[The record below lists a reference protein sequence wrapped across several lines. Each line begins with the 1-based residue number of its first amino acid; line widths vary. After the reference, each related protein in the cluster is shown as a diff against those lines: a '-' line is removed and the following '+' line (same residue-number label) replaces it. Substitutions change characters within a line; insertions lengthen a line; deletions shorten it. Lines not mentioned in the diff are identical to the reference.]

1 MHSNRSS
8 TLGSTRALSL
18 STEHMNK
25 ESSLIDIPPPMS
37 NLPYDPPHLSRW
49 QQAPQRIQGCSN
61 SRSGSAVAS
70 RLDNY
75 HQQQQAKCAIL
86 NDQFRA
92 LTLHPRNYC
101 DPHRASTIRP
111 GILNTNTYE
120 LSDDLRAKE
129 VDLMERYY
137 GGRLRAQ
144 RAARI
149 IQRKYREYRM
159 RAQYAQLR
167 SDRRL
172 TNRLTSGLN
181 SYYPEDN
188 REAQHLAS
196 MEDLVID
203 RAYLDWESEV
213 AGSPGGGSIPDLTV
227 EAKGSR
233 SSAPSA
239 STQSPESAEEVSSH
253 SCTNLTAPKIHHD
266 SSPGTGTGSTS
277 GFVSSPGSCSSGSL
291 QTAEV
296 SSQVNAAPP
305 ITRQTSEFQ
314 SQQQPVL
321 YYVMDNR
328 PEDQQQQTQRV
339 QQTQQLYVAVPVRS
353 DHNHQQCVN
362 VAPQQ
367 SQPRYI
373 TQQSAA
379 ASATPTTAVLV
390 RRSSTGSNAVQ
401 TTPVWCTPDGKMYT
415 LAYAEPSAGTTLVV
429 SPTSRQPQQP
439 VVVAPK
445 NSPVLLQLRQHSSG
459 AVTSATNLVS
469 MGSRNAVNAAN
480 TAMADRCRKR
490 LYRVCLNYFNKSP
503 VKGMEMLIRF
513 RFLEASPRQIA
524 RFLHIRRGL
533 ARIAIGEYLGE
544 MKHDLCVA
552 TARQF
557 IRQVDFREKEI
568 DEALRLMMSLFRT
581 PGESQKIVHLMT
593 AFQSAY
599 VEQNS
604 ARVKAQFRNPESVM
618 ILAYAIIMLHTD
630 MYSPNVRP
638 DSKMS
643 REDFVNNLRGI
654 DDGDDL
660 DRNLLL
666 AIYDRMQ
673 MGEMLVAPDH
683 TDQVRRVYRLLTGP
697 LRPTNLVLPQ
707 RRLVCYCR
715 LYEVQ
720 DKTKRD
726 RNGPHQRDVFLFN
739 DLLLV
744 TKAIRKRR
752 KESSSNSTP
761 GISTTYQVRNVITLL
776 GIRVTTFETQH
787 YENGFSLYQI
797 DQLNASSQV
806 GECEVEKK
814 KGGIKPRNGSQKGVN
829 SEVSRGTPVISFNAK
844 THSDKLRL
852 LEDIQECIMETTEM
866 DRVRLDDVLCKQT
879 SSVTKLSTTTSEAP
893 IAAGKVYSLPPGTAV
908 PVAVTAKIPTASHIR
923 QTRSGACYYQSQL
936 STDALLSAHGVTA
949 CIPANCYAGQ
959 SHTYHVPSSQRP
971 RAYLYQR
978 SNEPSH

>member
-1 MHSNRSS
+1 MYILRHHRTNQLTVSLMHTNRS

-25 ESSLIDIPPPMS
+25 EPSLIAIPPPMS

-49 QQAPQRIQGCSN
+49 QQAPQRFQGCN
-61 SRSGSAVAS
+61 NFRSGSAVAP
-70 RLDNY
+70 RTDTLQQ
-75 HQQQQAKCAIL
+75 HQPTSKPATL

-92 LTLHPRNYC
+92 LTLHPRNHC

-111 GILNTNTYE
+111 GIIDTTTYE

-129 VDLMERYY
+129 VDLMERCY

-172 TNRLTSGLN
+172 TNRLTNGLN
-181 SYYPEDN
+181 SYYPEDQ

-203 RAYLDWESEV
+203 RAYLDWESEA

-233 SSAPSA
+233 SSAPSG
-239 STQSPESAEEVSSH
+239 TTESPESGEVSSH
-253 SCTNLTAPKIHHD
+253 SCSNLTAPKSHRPPQP

-291 QTAEV
+291 PNENVPSNA
-296 SSQVNAAPP
+296 QV
-305 ITRQTSEFQ
+305 TRQSSEHQ
-314 SQQQPVL
+314 TQQPLV
-321 YYVMDNR
+321 YYVMDR
-328 PEDQQQQTQRV
+328 GEEQRV
-339 QQTQQLYVAVPVRS
+339 HQQAQQLYVALPVRS
-353 DHNHQQCVN
+353 DQQYINLVPHHHQ
-362 VAPQQ
+362 PQQ
-367 SQPRYI
+367 QQRYLTQP
-373 TQQSAA
+373 
-379 ASATPTTAVLV
+379 ATATAVLV
-390 RRSSTGSNAVQ
+390 RRCSTGSNSMQA
-401 TTPVWCTPDGKMYT
+401 PVWCTPDGKMYT
-415 LAYAEPSAGTTLVV
+415 LAYAEQPATTLVV
-429 SPTSRQPQQP
+429 SPPSRQPI
-439 VVVAPK
+439 VVAPIRREGNGGGLG
-445 NSPVLLQLRQHSSG
+445 NSPVLVQLHHHPTSASAGVTPSTNIVPASSRTP
-459 AVTSATNLVS
+459 VTSA
-469 MGSRNAVNAAN
+469 AV
-480 TAMADRCRKR
+480 ADRCRKR

-503 VKGMEMLIRF
+503 VKGMDMLIRF

-533 ARIAIGEYLGE
+533 ARTAIGEYLGE

-593 AFQSAY
+593 AFQLAY

-638 DSKMS
+638 GSKMT

-654 DDGDDL
+654 DDGEDL

-666 AIYDRMQ
+666 AIFDRMQ
-673 MGEMLVAPDH
+673 TGEMLVAPDH
-683 TDQVRRVYRLLTGP
+683 TDQVRRVHRLLSGP

-715 LYEVQ
+715 LYEVS

-726 RNGPHQRDVFLFN
+726 RSGPHQRDVFLFN

-752 KESSSNSTP
+752 KESSSSATST
-761 GISTTYQVRNVITLL
+761 TTYQVRACITLL
-776 GIRVTTFETQH
+776 GIRVTTFETPH
-787 YENGFSLYQI
+787 YENGFSLYHV
-797 DQLNASSQV
+797 DQTSAALNSD
-806 GECEVEKK
+806 GDEKK
-814 KGGIKPRNGSQKGVN
+814 KGSTPSSSTSAKRTGSQKSVG
-829 SEVSRGTPVISFNAK
+829 EASRGTPVISFNAK
-844 THSDKLRL
+844 TQSDKLRL
-852 LEDIQECIMETTEM
+852 LEDIQECITETLEM
-866 DRVRLDDVLCKQT
+866 DRIRLDDVLCKQT
-879 SSVTKLSTTTSEAP
+879 PIPKPPDATAAITYGLPQGTVAVAPMPHARHTRGGCYQSHLSADTTSMGLLASTRGVGVCAP
-893 IAAGKVYSLPPGTAV
+893 DYHNHQHQQNHHVS
-908 PVAVTAKIPTASHIR
+908 
-923 QTRSGACYYQSQL
+923 
-936 STDALLSAHGVTA
+936 AL
-949 CIPANCYAGQ
+949 
-959 SHTYHVPSSQRP
+959 QRP
-971 RAYLYQR
+971 RAYVYR
-978 SNEPSH
+978 SHEQSR

>member
-1 MHSNRSS
+1 MHSNRSL

-18 STEHMNK
+18 STEHVNK
-25 ESSLIDIPPPMS
+25 EPSLIAIPPPMS

-49 QQAPQRIQGCSN
+49 QQAPQRLQGCSN
-61 SRSGSAVAS
+61 SRSGSAVAP
-70 RLDNY
+70 RLDSS
-75 HQQQQAKCAIL
+75 QQQQSKSATL

-92 LTLHPRNYC
+92 LTLHSRNHC

-111 GILNTNTYE
+111 GILSSTAYE

-149 IQRKYREYRM
+149 IQRRFREYRM

-181 SYYPEDN
+181 TFYPEDH

-227 EAKGSR
+227 EANGSR

-239 STQSPESAEEVSSH
+239 STQSPESGELSSH
-253 SCTNLTAPKIHHD
+253 SCTNLAAPKGQLDHQT

-291 QTAEV
+291 QTAET
-296 SSQVNAAPP
+296 SPP
-305 ITRQTSEFQ
+305 INNAFPISRQASDLQ
-314 SQQQPVL
+314 NQQPVV
-321 YYVMDNR
+321 YYIMDNR
-328 PEDQQQQTQRV
+328 PEDQQQQQQRI
-339 QQTQQLYVAVPVRS
+339 QQPQQVYVAVPVRS
-353 DHNHQQCVN
+353 DHNHQQYIN

-367 SQPRYI
+367 SQPRYL
-373 TQQSAA
+373 TQPSNAA
-379 ASATPTTAVLV
+379 PATAVLV
-390 RRSSTGSNAVQ
+390 RRSSTGSNSIQA
-401 TTPVWCTPDGKMYT
+401 PVWCTPDGKMYT
-415 LAYAEPSAGTTLVV
+415 LAYAEPTPSTTLVV
-429 SPTSRQPQQP
+429 SPSSRQPQQP
-439 VVVAPK
+439 IIVAPK
-445 NSPVLLQLRQHSSG
+445 NSPVFLQLRQHSSG
-459 AVTSATNLVS
+459 AVASATNLVP
-469 MGSRNAVNAAN
+469 MGSRAAIPTTSASN
-480 TAMADRCRKR
+480 TAITDRCRKR

-503 VKGMEMLIRF
+503 VKGMDMLIRF

-533 ARIAIGEYLGE
+533 ARTAIGEYLGE
-544 MKHDLCVA
+544 MKHDLCAA

-604 ARVKAQFRNPESVM
+604 ARVKAQFRNLESVM

-638 DSKMS
+638 DSKMT

-654 DDGDDL
+654 DDGEDL

-673 MGEMLVAPDH
+673 AGEMLVAPDH
-683 TDQVRRVYRLLTGP
+683 TDQVRRVHRLLTGP

-715 LYEVQ
+715 LYEVP

-726 RNGPHQRDVFLFN
+726 RSGPHQRDIFLFN

-752 KESSSNSTP
+752 KESSSGSSIGNSTA
-761 GISTTYQVRNVITLL
+761 YQVRSVITLL

-787 YENGFSLYQI
+787 YENGFSLYRV
-797 DQLNASSQV
+797 DQLNASSQN
-806 GECEVEKK
+806 GEYEAEKK
-814 KGGIKPRNGSQKGVN
+814 KGAPGGAKRNGSQKGT
-829 SEVSRGTPVISFNAK
+829 STEASRGTPVISFNAK
-844 THSDKLRL
+844 TQSDKIRL

-866 DRVRLDDVLCKQT
+866 DRIRLDDVLCKQT
-879 SSVTKLSTTTSEAP
+879 SAVPKLSTSAAEAP
-893 IAAGKVYSLPPGTAV
+893 VAAAKVYGLPPGT
-908 PVAVTAKIPTASHIR
+908 VAVAAPLPTSHIR

-936 STDALLSAHGVTA
+936 NTDAMLSARGV
-949 CIPANCYAGQ
+949 CVPNCYAGQ
-959 SHTYHVPSSQRP
+959 NHSYHVSASQRP
-971 RAYLYQR
+971 RAYVYRPHEQ
-978 SNEPSH
+978 SH

>member
-1 MHSNRSS
+1 MHSNRS

-25 ESSLIDIPPPMS
+25 EPSLIAIPPPMS

-49 QQAPQRIQGCSN
+49 QQAPQRFQGGNN

-70 RLDNY
+70 RIDALQQ
-75 HQQQQAKCAIL
+75 HQSTAKSATL

-92 LTLHPRNYC
+92 LTLHPRNHC

-111 GILNTNTYE
+111 GIIDTNTYE

-129 VDLMERYY
+129 VDLMERCY

-172 TNRLTSGLN
+172 TNRLTNGLN
-181 SYYPEDN
+181 SYYPEDQ

-203 RAYLDWESEV
+203 RAYLDWESEA

-233 SSAPSA
+233 SSAPSG
-239 STQSPESAEEVSSH
+239 TTESPESGEVSSH
-253 SCTNLTAPKIHHD
+253 SCSNLTAPKGHHPPQP

-291 QTAEV
+291 PTENAP
-296 SSQVNAAPP
+296 SNAQV
-305 ITRQTSEFQ
+305 TRQPSEHQTQQ
-314 SQQQPVL
+314 SLV
-321 YYVMDNR
+321 YYVVDR
-328 PEDQQQQTQRV
+328 GEEQRV
-339 QQTQQLYVAVPVRS
+339 HQQAQQLYVAVPVRS
-353 DHNHQQCVN
+353 DQQYIN
-362 VAPQQ
+362 IAPQHQ
-367 SQPRYI
+367 SQQQQRYL
-373 TQQSAA
+373 TQPATAA
-379 ASATPTTAVLV
+379 AVLV
-390 RRSSTGSNAVQ
+390 RRCSTGSNSVQ
-401 TTPVWCTPDGKMYT
+401 APVWCTPDGKMYT
-415 LAYAEPSAGTTLVV
+415 LAYAEQPATTLVV
-429 SPTSRQPQQP
+429 SPPSRQPI
-439 VVVAPK
+439 VVAPIRREGNGGALG
-445 NSPVLLQLRQHSSG
+445 NSPVLLQLHHHSAAPSAG
-459 AVTSATNLVS
+459 VASAANVVPVSSRTPVTSA
-469 MGSRNAVNAAN
+469 AV
-480 TAMADRCRKR
+480 ADRCRKR

-503 VKGMEMLIRF
+503 VKGMDMLIRF

-533 ARIAIGEYLGE
+533 ARTAIGEYLGE

-593 AFQSAY
+593 AFQLAY

-638 DSKMS
+638 GSKMT

-654 DDGDDL
+654 DDGEDL

-666 AIYDRMQ
+666 AIFDRMQ
-673 MGEMLVAPDH
+673 AGEMLVAPDH
-683 TDQVRRVYRLLTGP
+683 TDQVRRVHRLLTGP

-715 LYEVQ
+715 LYEVP

-726 RNGPHQRDVFLFN
+726 RSGPHQRDVFLFN

-752 KESSSNSTP
+752 KESSSSSNAT
-761 GISTTYQVRNVITLL
+761 TTYQVRACITLL
-776 GIRVTTFETQH
+776 GIRVTTFETSH
-787 YENGFSLYQI
+787 YENGFSLYHL
-797 DQLNASSQV
+797 DQSSTALNSDSD
-806 GECEVEKK
+806 EKK
-814 KGGIKPRNGSQKGVN
+814 KGSASLSSASAKRTGSQKIA
-829 SEVSRGTPVISFNAK
+829 SESSRGTPVISFNAK
-844 THSDKLRL
+844 TQSDKLRL
-852 LEDIQECIMETTEM
+852 LEDIQECITETLEM
-866 DRVRLDDVLCKQT
+866 DRIRLDDVLCKQT
-879 SSVTKLSTTTSEAP
+879 SIPKPQDAAAINYGLPQATVTVAP
-893 IAAGKVYSLPPGTAV
+893 MPHSR
-908 PVAVTAKIPTASHIR
+908 H
-923 QTRSGACYYQSQL
+923 TRGGCYQSH
-936 STDALLSAHGVTA
+936 LSADTTPVGLLASTRGTGVCA
-949 CIPANCYAGQ
+949 PDYHNHQ
-959 SHTYHVPSSQRP
+959 PQQNHHVPALQRP
-971 RAYLYQR
+971 RAYVYR
-978 SNEPSH
+978 SHEQSR

>member
-1 MHSNRSS
+1 MHTNRS

-25 ESSLIDIPPPMS
+25 EPSLIAIPPPMS

-49 QQAPQRIQGCSN
+49 QQAPQRFQGSNN
-61 SRSGSAVAS
+61 SRSGSAVAP
-70 RLDNY
+70 RIDVLQQ
-75 HQQQQAKCAIL
+75 HQSTSKSVTL

-92 LTLHPRNYC
+92 LTLHPRNHC
-101 DPHRASTIRP
+101 DPHRTSTIRP
-111 GILNTNTYE
+111 GIINATTYE

-129 VDLMERYY
+129 VDLMERCY

-172 TNRLTSGLN
+172 TNQLTNGLN
-181 SYYPEDN
+181 SYYPEDQ
-188 REAQHLAS
+188 REVQHLAS

-203 RAYLDWESEV
+203 RAYLDWASEA

-233 SSAPSA
+233 SSAPSGA
-239 STQSPESAEEVSSH
+239 TQSPESGEVSSH
-253 SCTNLTAPKIHHD
+253 SCSNLISPKGQHPPQS

-291 QTAEV
+291 PTESV
-296 SSQVNAAPP
+296 TPNTQV
-305 ITRQTSEFQ
+305 TRQSLEHQT
-314 SQQQPVL
+314 QQPLV
-321 YYVMDNR
+321 YYVMDKG
-328 PEDQQQQTQRV
+328 EEQRAHH
-339 QQTQQLYVAVPVRS
+339 QAQQLYVAIPVRS
-353 DHNHQQCVN
+353 DQQYINLAPQHQQ
-362 VAPQQ
+362 PQQ
-367 SQPRYI
+367 QQQQRYLTQP
-373 TQQSAA
+373 
-379 ASATPTTAVLV
+379 ATATAVLV
-390 RRSSTGSNAVQ
+390 RRCSTGSNSVQ
-401 TTPVWCTPDGKMYT
+401 APVWCTPDGKMYT
-415 LAYAEPSAGTTLVV
+415 LAYTDQAATTLVV
-429 SPTSRQPQQP
+429 SPPSRQPI
-439 VVVAPK
+439 VVAPIRREGNCGGLG
-445 NSPVLLQLRQHSSG
+445 NSPVLVQLHHHSTSASAG
-459 AVTSATNLVS
+459 VASATNLVPVCPRTPVTS
-469 MGSRNAVNAAN
+469 AAV
-480 TAMADRCRKR
+480 ADRCRKR

-503 VKGMEMLIRF
+503 VKGMDMLIRF

-533 ARIAIGEYLGE
+533 ARTAIGEYLGE

-593 AFQSAY
+593 AFQLAY

-638 DSKMS
+638 GSKMT

-654 DDGDDL
+654 DDGEDL

-666 AIYDRMQ
+666 AIFDRMQ
-673 MGEMLVAPDH
+673 AGEMLVAPDH
-683 TDQVRRVYRLLTGP
+683 TDQVRRVHRLLTGP
-697 LRPTNLVLPQ
+697 LRPANLVLPQ

-715 LYEVQ
+715 LYEVP

-726 RNGPHQRDVFLFN
+726 RSGPHQRDVFLFN

-752 KESSSNSTP
+752 KESSSSTA
-761 GISTTYQVRNVITLL
+761 STATYQVRACITLL
-776 GIRVTTFETQH
+776 GIRVTTFETTH
-787 YENGFSLYQI
+787 YENGFSLYHV
-797 DQLNASSQV
+797 DRSSAALDS
-806 GECEVEKK
+806 EDDEKK
-814 KGGIKPRNGSQKGVN
+814 KSSASSSSSTSAKRTSSLKST
-829 SEVSRGTPVISFNAK
+829 SEPSRGNPVISFNAK
-844 THSDKLRL
+844 TQSDKLRL
-852 LEDIQECIMETTEM
+852 LEDIQECITETLEM
-866 DRVRLDDVLCKQT
+866 DRIRLDDVLCKQAPIVKPLDAVAAIT
-879 SSVTKLSTTTSEAP
+879 YGLPQGTVAVAPMLHSRHTRGGCYLSHLSPDTTSLGLLASARSAGVCVPGYRNHQHQQNHHAP
-893 IAAGKVYSLPPGTAV
+893 
-908 PVAVTAKIPTASHIR
+908 
-923 QTRSGACYYQSQL
+923 
-936 STDALLSAHGVTA
+936 AL
-949 CIPANCYAGQ
+949 
-959 SHTYHVPSSQRP
+959 QRP
-971 RAYLYQR
+971 RAYVYR
-978 SNEPSH
+978 SHEQSH